1 MATVAPPKA
10 NQPIT
15 RLQVVLTV
23 EALEMLDELAAR
35 WSSSLDVQVTRSE
48 VARSLMER
56 GMPSLLKEIERL
68 EANPRPQRLL
78 SRRFR

>member
-1 MATVAPPKA
+1 
-10 NQPIT
+10 
-15 RLQVVLTV
+15 
-23 EALEMLDELAAR
+23 MLDELAAR
-35 WSSSLDVQVTRSE
+35 WSSCLDVQVTRSE

>member
-1 MATVAPPKA
+1 
-10 NQPIT
+10 
-15 RLQVVLTV
+15 
-23 EALEMLDELAAR
+23 MLDELAAR